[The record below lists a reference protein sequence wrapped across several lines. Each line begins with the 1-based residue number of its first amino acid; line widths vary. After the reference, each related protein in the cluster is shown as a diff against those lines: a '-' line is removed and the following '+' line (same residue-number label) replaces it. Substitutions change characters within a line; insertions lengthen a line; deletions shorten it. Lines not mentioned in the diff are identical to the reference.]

1 MPGEGPIEAGRVVAL
16 DKEGAV
22 FGVSTGDGVLAILS
36 VELKRGLLSES
47 GRETSPLFDKNYPLP
62 LPREGGG
69 DRVIKNLR
77 IL

>member
-36 VELKRGLLSES
+36 VQLEGKRAMPAAEFRRGQRQFI
-47 GRETSPLFDKNYPLP
+47 GAVLP
-62 LPREGGG
+62 SS
-69 DRVIKNLR
+69 
-77 IL
+77 